1 MTRMRWRDAEAAAPA
16 EGDAV
21 TFDGVWIFPLHR
33 AAVTTRA
40 AVVTGAAAGNL
51 VLTVVLLVQASLLAV
66 TVPGSIVFWA
76 PIPLLVLAACHV
88 VAWRSDPMSHRRYL
102 LLVLVAAACFAA
114 LTVAM
119 AQSPAQAYAG
129 TAGFVLSISKTVA
142 VLASATSDRWT
153 GGIAGALIGY
163 VGVESTIAVTGL
175 VVGLPYRL
183 DVPPIVLT
191 AGLMLSYALFPLA
204 RARARGATSTLDAAE
219 RRMRVRR
226 VREFERRES
235 VAHLHDTLLGTLA
248 ALSMREPGD
257 LNDAER
263 SMIERG
269 LESSSMLPALRADPP
284 SDGDADETADASS
297 WIRGIGEAGGL
308 RVVLDGDP
316 SAIGRLPYPVADA
329 VRNALEQCLVNVT
342 RHANVTEAWVSIVAG
357 DDEVS
362 VTVVDEGVGF
372 DPDAVPSDRLG
383 LSESVRGR
391 IERFGGRVRVWSTPG
406 AGASVHISVPRGS

>member
-1 MTRMRWRDAEAAAPA
+1 MTRRWRDAEATAVAGA
-16 EGDAV
+16 DAV
-21 TFDGVWIFPLHR
+21 TIDGAWIFPLHR

-51 VLTVVLLVQASLLAV
+51 VLTGVLLVQATILILAQ
-66 TVPGSIVFWA
+66 PGSIVLWT

-88 VAWRSDPMSHRRYL
+88 TAWRSDPMSHRRYL
-102 LLVLVAAACFAA
+102 LLALVAAVCFSA

-153 GGIAGALIGY
+153 GGIAGALLGY
-163 VGVESTIAVTGL
+163 LAVESTIAFTGL
-175 VVGLPYRL
+175 AVGLPYRL
-183 DVPPIVLT
+183 DLPPIVLT

-248 ALSMREPGD
+248 ALAVREPGE

-269 LESSSMLPALRADPP
+269 LESSSMLPALRTDAP
-284 SDGDADETADASS
+284 SDAEDEADASR
-297 WIRGIGEAGGL
+297 WIRAIGEASGL

-316 SAIGRLPYPVADA
+316 AVISRLPHPVADA

-342 RHANVTEAWVSIVAG
+342 RHANVTEAWVSIVAS

-362 VTVVDEGVGF
+362 ITVADEGVGF

-391 IERFGGRVRVWSTPG
+391 VERLGGRVRLWSTPG
-406 AGASVHISVPRGS
+406 AGTSVHISVPRGV